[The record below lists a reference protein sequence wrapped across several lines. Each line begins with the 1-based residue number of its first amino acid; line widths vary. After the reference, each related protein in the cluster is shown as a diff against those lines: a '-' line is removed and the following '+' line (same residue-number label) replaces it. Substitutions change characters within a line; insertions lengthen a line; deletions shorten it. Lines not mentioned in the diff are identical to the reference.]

1 MARPPA
7 SRTVSGL
14 VSGAG
19 AALLIAGGLLTA
31 YAVQGEKRPTPYVY
45 ELAEA
50 AGPDAART
58 LAEGL
63 PDATLKTLALKTADT
78 GRLLAAGTVL
88 ERPGEPALIVGW
100 RSEIGEPV
108 LRSDIA
114 VEEEEKLVAA
124 LRAHLPAGSLVFA
137 MPALSHRL
145 RATVEATFPLAAADD
160 SATLRPPDAWAN
172 AREAIAQT
180 EKRWRPAADAGADAL
195 FSSFLD
201 ALGAEDKYGVAR
213 LQVMALQVMAG
224 AQESYLVL
232 HVRDAFDIGV
242 AAPDRFSVGLRDFPG
257 SGNVHD
263 VTKLVKTWVKDEG
276 FAAYAVIPRDAN
288 AVRAYYLADT
298 AGKSSLLG
306 QLLPFNSARI
316 GQVPEATLVFQHG
329 GYWVY
334 RIAGIRAG

>member
-1 MARPPA
+1 MARLSA

-14 VSGAG
+14 IPAAG
-19 AALLIAGGLLTA
+19 AAMLVAGGLLTA
-31 YAVQGEKRPTPYVY
+31 YAVQGDKRPAPYVY
-45 ELAEA
+45 ELAPA
-50 AGPDAART
+50 KKPDDAGRM
-58 LAEGL
+58 LADRL
-63 PDATLKTLALKTADT
+63 PGATLKTLGLRTADT
-78 GRLLAAGTVL
+78 GKPLVAGTVL
-88 ERPGEPALIVGW
+88 ERPGKPPLIVGW

-108 LRSDIA
+108 LRSDIST
-114 VEEEEKLVAA
+114 EEEHKLVAA
-124 LRAHLPAGSLVFA
+124 LDSHLPAGSLVFA

-145 RATVEATFPLAAADD
+145 QAMVEARFPLAAADD
-160 SATLRPPDAWAN
+160 GATLRSPDPWVTAKD
-172 AREAIAQT
+172 AIAET
-180 EKRWRPAADAGADAL
+180 EARWRPAPDPEADAL
-195 FSSFLD
+195 FASFLD

-213 LQVMALQVMAG
+213 LQVMAE

-242 AAPDRFSVGLRDFPG
+242 AAPDRFAVGLRDFPG

-263 VTKLVKTWVKDEG
+263 VTKLVKTWVRDEG

-288 AVRAYYLADT
+288 AVRAYYLADS

-316 GQVPEATLVFQHG
+316 GQVPDATLVFQHG

-334 RIAGIRAG
+334 RISGIRAG

>member
-1 MARPPA
+1 M
-7 SRTVSGL
+7 
-14 VSGAG
+14 
-19 AALLIAGGLLTA
+19 LIAGGLLAA

-45 ELAEA
+45 DLAEA
-50 AGPDAART
+50 KAPDAAGRM
-58 LAEGL
+58 LAEAL
-63 PDATLKTLALKTADT
+63 PGATLKTLSLKTADT
-78 GRLLAAGTVL
+78 GKKLVAGTVL
-88 ERPGEPALIVGW
+88 ERPGKPDLIVGW

-108 LRSDIA
+108 LRSDISA
-114 VEEEEKLVAA
+114 EEEGKLVAA
-124 LRAHLPAGSLVFA
+124 LKAHLPAGSLVFA

-145 RATVEATFPLAAADD
+145 EAMVEARFPLAAADD
-160 SATLRPPDAWAN
+160 RAMLRAPDPWAN
-172 AREAIAQT
+172 AKAAIAET
-180 EKRWRPAADAGADAL
+180 EARWRPAPDPQAYAL
-195 FSSFLD
+195 FAAFLD

-213 LQVMALQVMAG
+213 LQVMAE

-288 AVRAYYLADT
+288 AVRAYYLADS

-316 GQVPEATLVFQHG
+316 GQVPDAALVFQHG

-334 RIAGIRAG
+334 RISAIRAG